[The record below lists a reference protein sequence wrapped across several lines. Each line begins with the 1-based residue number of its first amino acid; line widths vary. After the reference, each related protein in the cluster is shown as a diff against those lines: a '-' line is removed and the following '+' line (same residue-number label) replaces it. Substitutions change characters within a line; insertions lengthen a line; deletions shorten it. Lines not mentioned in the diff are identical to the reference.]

1 MRKMRRVLLACV
13 LAAFLRQAFASTSY
27 TQFKQKTAMIV
38 DGKAA
43 PGSRIVFTKPQIDAF
58 LNEEAI
64 RIIPGSV
71 YGAHVELGYGRAA
84 GGASVNFVKLLQ
96 ARGTPPGWL
105 FTKMFE
111 GWKPVRAAIRVQ
123 SGGGQATIYL
133 EKLELS
139 GMPVPNM
146 LLDFI
151 MRHFAQSYS
160 PDIRLGKPFPLNHR
174 IERLE
179 LAPGGLAVVI
189 WR

>member
-1 MRKMRRVLLACV
+1 MCRILLGCA
-13 LAAFLRQAFASTSY
+13 LAAILQPACASPSY
-27 TQFKQKTAMIV
+27 VQFKQKTAMIV

-71 YGAHVELGYGRAA
+71 YGAHVELGYGRAT
-84 GGASVNFVKLLQ
+84 GGANMNFVKLLQ

-111 GWKPVRAAIRVQ
+111 GWKPVHAAIRVK
-123 SGGGQATIYL
+123 SGGGRATVYL
-133 EKLELS
+133 DSLELS

-146 LLDFI
+146 LVDFI
-151 MRHFAQSYS
+151 VRHFAQSYS
-160 PDIRLGKPFPLNHR
+160 PDIRLGEPFPLNHR

-179 LAPGGLAVVI
+179 LAPSGFAVVI
-189 WR
+189 RR